1 VCDTVAVMYAG
12 RFVEVAAADELFAAP
27 QHPYTV
33 ALLSAVPIPD
43 PRSSGP
49 GRRIRLGG
57 EPPDLSQPIEGCVFA
72 SRCWKVRERCHTES
86 PPLIER
92 GHDHLSACHYPESV
106 PGPNDLAAAADGAAD
121 ER

>member
-1 VCDTVAVMYAG
+1 MCDTVAVMYAG

-43 PRSSGP
+43 PEVERAR
-49 GRRIRLGG
+49 RRIRLGG

-72 SRCWKVRERCHTES
+72 SRCWKVRERCHAES

-92 GHDHLSACHYPESV
+92 GGDHLSACHYPESV
-106 PGPNDLAAAADGAAD
+106 PRPSDLAAAADGVAD